1 VLGGER
7 GLYGRLTALDNL
19 HFFAMLSG
27 LTRAAVT
34 RLSQA
39 LPGGFLTLARWSVRG
54 PGMREAK
61 V

>member
-1 VLGGER
+1 MSTDISDHSCTEKR
-7 GLYGRLTALDNL
+7 RFLD
-19 HFFAMLSG
+19 AE
-27 LTRAAVT
+27 AAVT